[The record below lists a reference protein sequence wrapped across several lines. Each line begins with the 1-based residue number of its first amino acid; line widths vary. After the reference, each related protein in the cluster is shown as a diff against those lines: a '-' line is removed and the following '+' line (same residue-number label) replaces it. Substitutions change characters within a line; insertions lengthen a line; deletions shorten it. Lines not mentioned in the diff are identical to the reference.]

1 MISASSY
8 IYMFFKMPY
17 STVLF
22 AVQATQGYVEKDFP
36 RVEGTIRLNILK
48 HRIFSSLNVLLC

>member
-1 MISASSY
+1 
-8 IYMFFKMPY
+8 MFFKMPY

-22 AVQATQGYVEKDFP
+22 AVQAAQGYVEKDFP

-48 HRIFSSLNVLLC
+48 HRIF